1 MESLTTYRATGK
13 TIGLVLLF
21 KYDLKGNLRE
31 FKIEEG
37 ELTNEQMIWLY
48 SERFPANEQLI
59 KRWSTNDNY
68 KKVFTVEKFIADLS
82 FESFW
87 KIWDLKVKRENSEK
101 AWNKLNEAD
110 RIKCFLNYK
119 NYQRHL
125 NLTGQ
130 AKAHLVT
137 WLNQKRYND
146 EY

>member
-1 MESLTTYRATGK
+1 MESLTIYRATGK

-21 KYDLKGNLRE
+21 KYDLKGDLRE

-37 ELTNEQMIWLY
+37 ELTNEQMKWLY

-68 KKVFTVEKFIADLS
+68 KKVFTVEKFNSDIS
-82 FESFW
+82 FNAFW
-87 KIWDLKVKRENSEK
+87 VLWNLKIKKELAEK
-101 AWNKLNEAD
+101 AWNKLNESEK
-110 RIKCFLNYK
+110 IKCFLVHKSYETYLQK
-119 NYQRHL
+119 
-125 NLTGQ
+125 TGIP
-130 AKAHLVT
+130 KAHLVT